1 MKRFTCNYCEFSTEY
16 KPNLNRHYKR
26 KHSTEVASASPGAP
40 SSQPQPHTLDSQL
53 TNMSSQEV
61 TMEKISCPP
70 ESSGGFE
77 NEIIRRCAE
86 LNKRV
91 SECLLQEVTMEK
103 ISHPPES
110 SRGFE
115 NEIIRGC
122 AELNKR
128 VSEWLCKLYNL
139 NQHFKTHNIHAPTQD
154 QPHTLVDSSNPMTL
168 LTPPNQHINIPPNPT
183 PPQLMHFDDQATWKS
198 LSEVVQE
205 PNKVFI
211 GPHKYTK
218 RSSPL
223 PQCCER
229 SLLPIQETLTTLL
242 QMVNFNESVGWNN
255 MELLHMLYKRKIN
268 ANKYMELYEEYA
280 REKLWDHLEQ
290 LDAKTLVYVDK
301 DAGRNHAI
309 ILRRLFVEKFF
320 NKIE

>member
-1 MKRFTCNYCEFSTEY
+1 MKRFACNYCEFSTEY

-128 VSEWLCKLYNL
+128 VSEWLWNVEWKLFACNYCGYSIDRAYNL
-139 NQHFKTHNIHAPTQD
+139 NQHFKRKHPTEVASASLGAPSSQAQPAWVQTSWGTQ
-154 QPHTLVDSSNPMTL
+154 
-168 LTPPNQHINIPPNPT
+168 
-183 PPQLMHFDDQATWKS
+183 
-198 LSEVVQE
+198 
-205 PNKVFI
+205 
-211 GPHKYTK
+211 
-218 RSSPL
+218 
-223 PQCCER
+223 
-229 SLLPIQETLTTLL
+229 
-242 QMVNFNESVGWNN
+242 
-255 MELLHMLYKRKIN
+255 
-268 ANKYMELYEEYA
+268 
-280 REKLWDHLEQ
+280 
-290 LDAKTLVYVDK
+290 
-301 DAGRNHAI
+301 
-309 ILRRLFVEKFF
+309 
-320 NKIE
+320 

>member
-103 ISHPPES
+103 IHNTTAIKPFTCTVCNYS
-110 SRGFE
+110 S
-115 NEIIRGC
+115 NNKCNIIQH
-122 AELNKR
+122 
-128 VSEWLCKLYNL
+128 L
-139 NQHFKTHNIHAPTQD
+139 NQHLKKVHPLTWD
-154 QPHTLVDSSNPMTL
+154 L
-168 LTPPNQHINIPPNPT
+168 LERGRA
-183 PPQLMHFDDQATWKS
+183 FA
-198 LSEVVQE
+198 
-205 PNKVFI
+205 
-211 GPHKYTK
+211 HKD
-218 RSSPL
+218 
-223 PQCCER
+223 
-229 SLLPIQETLTTLL
+229 
-242 QMVNFNESVGWNN
+242 FN
-255 MELLHMLYKRKIN
+255 
-268 ANKYMELYEEYA
+268 
-280 REKLWDHLEQ
+280 
-290 LDAKTLVYVDK
+290 
-301 DAGRNHAI
+301 
-309 ILRRLFVEKFF
+309 
-320 NKIE
+320 